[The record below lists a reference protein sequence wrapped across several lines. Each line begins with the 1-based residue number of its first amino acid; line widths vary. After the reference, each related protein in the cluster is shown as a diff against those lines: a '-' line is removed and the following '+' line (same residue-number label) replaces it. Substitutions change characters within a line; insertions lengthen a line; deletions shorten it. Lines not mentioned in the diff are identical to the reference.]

1 MIVIILNASGIVV
14 LSILGAE
21 REENIWG
28 PLDTECIV

>member
-1 MIVIILNASGIVV
+1 MIETMSNELARMFNMK
-14 LSILGAE
+14 GAE